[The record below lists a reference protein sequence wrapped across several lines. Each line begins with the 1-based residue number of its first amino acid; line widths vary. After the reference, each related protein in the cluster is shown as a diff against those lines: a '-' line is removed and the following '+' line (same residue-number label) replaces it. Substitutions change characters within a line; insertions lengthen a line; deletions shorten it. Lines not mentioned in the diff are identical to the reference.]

1 MIPCSLLVLIHTKM
15 NCYPLNKSSGTL
27 HIYWAFLASQ
37 TPYGLHFLWSSSNDD
52 SFPVLIMKIQNGI
65 CMNNTDYNNGRAR

>member
-1 MIPCSLLVLIHTKM
+1 MIPFSLLVLIHTKM
-15 NCYPLNKSSGTL
+15 NCYPLNKSSGTM

>member
-15 NCYPLNKSSGTL
+15 NCYPLNKSSGTM

-52 SFPVLIMKIQNGI
+52 RLPVLTIKIQNGI

>member
-1 MIPCSLLVLIHTKM
+1 M
-15 NCYPLNKSSGTL
+15 

-37 TPYGLHFLWSSSNDD
+37 TPYGKHFLWSSGNDD
-52 SFPVLIMKIQNGI
+52 RLPAVIMKIQNGI